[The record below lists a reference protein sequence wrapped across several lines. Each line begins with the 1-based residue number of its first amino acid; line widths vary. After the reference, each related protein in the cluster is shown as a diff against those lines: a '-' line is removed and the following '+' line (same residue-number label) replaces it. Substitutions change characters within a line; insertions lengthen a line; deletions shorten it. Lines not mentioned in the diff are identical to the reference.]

1 MKTLT
6 IFRCL
11 LGQSFKWCL
20 YVELE
25 LAPLLWLAGI
35 GYEPP
40 DEETM
45 VPCHK
50 FLIHVPTFRLEFRLS
65 KRDDLEKATATIARL
80 EAEAT

>member
-11 LGQSFKWCL
+11 LGQSLKWCL

-35 GYEPP
+35 GYEAP
-40 DEETM
+40 DYESI

-50 FLIHVPTFRLEFRLS
+50 VTVHIPTFRLEFRVS
-65 KRDDLEKATATIARL
+65 KRDDLEKATATIAQL